1 MNSVHPMHMD
11 PRCVPLGMVRTP
23 GMMMPPIIAR
33 HQLVRHGVVGRG
45 MPHPGMGGPG
55 PPPMQGQNMAM
66 PGQNMPMPGQNMAL
80 PGQNIYVEDQ
90 MDHLAG
96 KLDMLEN
103 ELRYAWRALDV
114 LSQEYI
120 KMWERMEKLE
130 GLLTEQQT
138 VITQLI
144 DLYTADSSD
153 NAENEFDSNGRDI
166 SNFSNF
172 GGKAPDE
179 SFYKALNMVHQ
190 NSYPEPQLPQMT
202 NFNTANVDKSPKSTK
217 NQQQGKGPRQTDY
230 IENYNLLQSGQNN
243 GGKISN
249 QVIREDSDG
258 DLKSMSSSMRSTH
271 SGFSDVAEFPV
282 PADTSPTYENLM
294 SGGTLVTSVANN
306 AAPKRK
312 LPQLP
317 ADNRRTRKDGYV
329 GADQRSD
336 SRTSSDPRH
345 DNGLSGSTQSVT
357 NVFTSAG
364 AVNTQNEIS
373 YDTYPRRKKKKDKQ
387 AKKKETEDG
396 AAAGESPLTVIDG
409 NYSFNISSEKS
420 DQTRSQPPRQQQ
432 QVQKPSE
439 AGQMMGQPKDLS
451 GGAAMTKPKT
461 QPDATGQQQVKVGV
475 QGKGLG
481 PQQQQQQTSSKAED
495 TPSDNSLT
503 RASANSLFQQIHE
516 HGGITSNKGRK
527 LSLKEKRKL
536 RAERDLTE
544 FLPKSVE
551 VEEPPNQAPVL
562 KRPDHSNSE
571 SDVSMRS
578 DISPKRDS
586 DDVDQ
591 MLAGNGVPLMD
602 HARQRSLLQPQQ
614 QPNNKPNSRE
624 FAVSRA
630 LGKYRSQK
638 KKERESSNSDSQD
651 ELEIE
656 STLKSLDAKLAE
668 IEESVEPDRSISVS
682 DASKAIPM
690 DKVQSQLNKF
700 EEAGVKPI
708 EAAKSPR
715 QMSRKIS
722 EDSNI
727 DTEDEWYKHEM
738 MRLKRLEA
746 EQSAGAAMGSVIGEL
761 NKKLVGGGK
770 TVQSQDISKVGQP
783 PDRPPGEPPDKGK
796 VTRRSSRKQLLRKS
810 TASEK
815 STEDDNDE
823 SSVTGSAD
831 DDSDTQSGE
840 DYIEDEED
848 YAVVKKPSEAE
859 AAKQRPGNLI
869 IIQPQSQQVL
879 PNKPDLLEELTAAAA
894 EDHYPE
900 HLKNGEYGEDGVWY
914 DEHGE
919 TGYWGED
926 GEWYDYMDEIGYYSD
941 GGEWHE
947 YDYSTGYWDDE
958 GEWKLKSEAP
968 PASNATVAEPGKS
981 ADHFLWVSEEGTNEF
996 ANDQVPS
1003 SELTTAMVIG
1013 KPVSGST
1020 ETSHGY
1026 CHQHHLDNNLN
1037 NNITNEYSEP
1047 EEVLTIIETE
1057 TDHIDP
1063 QVIIRNK
1070 PEDLPEDEDYQDVG
1084 GGRWGAIMRR
1094 HEILLVSHHKF

>member
-1 MNSVHPMHMD
+1 
-11 PRCVPLGMVRTP
+11 
-23 GMMMPPIIAR
+23 
-33 HQLVRHGVVGRG
+33 
-45 MPHPGMGGPG
+45 
-55 PPPMQGQNMAM
+55 
-66 PGQNMPMPGQNMAL
+66 
-80 PGQNIYVEDQ
+80 

-144 DLYTADSSD
+144 DLYTADSS
-153 NAENEFDSNGRDI
+153 ENEFDSNGRDI

-190 NSYPEPQLPQMT
+190 NSTSAEPQLPIN
-202 NFNTANVDKSPKSTK
+202 NFNTANQSPKSVKSTK
-217 NQQQGKGPRQTDY
+217 TQPSKGPRPADY
-230 IENYNLLQSGQNN
+230 IENFNMMPGQN
-243 GGKISN
+243 GGAKTG
-249 QVIREDSDG
+249 QQMIREDSEG
-258 DLKSMSSSMRSTH
+258 ELKSMSSSMRSTH

-306 AAPKRK
+306 APKRK

-317 ADNRRTRKDGYV
+317 ADTRRTRKDGYV
-329 GADQRSD
+329 GEDG
-336 SRTSSDPRH
+336 RTSSDPRH

-357 NVFTSAG
+357 NVFSSA
-364 AVNTQNEIS
+364 APSNTQSEIS
-373 YDTYPRRKKKKDKQ
+373 YDTYPRRKKKKEKQ
-387 AKKKETEDG
+387 QKKKDEVGG
-396 AAAGESPLTVIDG
+396 AVAAGDSPLTVIDG
-409 NYSFNISSEKS
+409 NYSFNISSSTEKS
-420 DQTRSQPPRQQQ
+420 DQSRSQPPPAALQQQ
-432 QVQKPSE
+432 QSQKSGDNSTGQTALVRESQDGVSKPSQQSDALPGDNKQFKPQMPGK
-439 AGQMMGQPKDLS
+439 AGLV
-451 GGAAMTKPKT
+451 
-461 QPDATGQQQVKVGV
+461 QQQG
-475 QGKGLG
+475 
-481 PQQQQQQTSSKAED
+481 SSLSSRASED

-503 RASANSLFQQIHE
+503 RASANSLFQQIQE
-516 HGGITSNKGRK
+516 HGGPIAPTSGKSRK

-551 VEEPPNQAPVL
+551 VEEPPTQAPVL
-562 KRPDHSNSE
+562 KKPDHSNSE

-586 DDVDQ
+586 DDVEQ
-591 MLAGNGVPLMD
+591 LLATGNGIHMSDQQHVTG
-602 HARQRSLLQPQQ
+602 RQRNNLLQPQQ
-614 QPNNKPNSRE
+614 QLNTKPNTRE

-630 LGKYRSQK
+630 LGKYRQK

-656 STLKSLDAKLAE
+656 NTLKSLDAKLAE
-668 IEESVEPDRSISVS
+668 IEESVEPDRSISAA
-682 DASKAIPM
+682 DAKQSIPSE
-690 DKVQSQLNKF
+690 KVQQQLNKF

-715 QMSRKIS
+715 QMSRKVS
-722 EDSNI
+722 EDSQI

-746 EQSAGAAMGSVIGEL
+746 EQSAGAVMGSLIGEL
-761 NKKLVGGGK
+761 NKKLVGK
-770 TVQSQDISKVGQP
+770 DVQSQDISKVGQP
-783 PDRPPGEPPDKGK
+783 PDRPPGDPPDKTK
-796 VTRRSSRKQLLRKS
+796 VQRTRSRKQLLRKS
-810 TASEK
+810 TTSEK
-815 STEDDNDE
+815 STEDDNDD

-840 DYIEDEED
+840 DYVDEEED
-848 YAVVKKPSEAE
+848 YAESRKTDQESV
-859 AAKQRPGNLI
+859 KQRPGNLI
-869 IIQPQSQQVL
+869 ILSQQTSQPALNISGL

-900 HLKNGEYGEDGVWY
+900 HLKNGYFGEDGIWY

-926 GEWYDYMDEIGYYSD
+926 GEWYDYMDEIGYYD
-941 GGEWHE
+941 NDGEWQE

-958 GEWKLKSEAP
+958 GEWKLKSDTTTTATAAAAAGEAG
-968 PASNATVAEPGKS
+968 PGKS

-1003 SELTTAMVIG
+1003 SELTNSMVIG
-1013 KPVSGST
+1013 KPVSGFT
-1020 ETSHGY
+1020 ETMMQ
-1026 CHQHHLDNNLN
+1026 QHLHDNNINN
-1037 NNITNEYSEP
+1037 NNITNEYNEP

-1057 TDHIDP
+1057 DNQVSSTNHIDP
-1063 QVIIRNK
+1063 QVIISEK
-1070 PEDLPEDEDYQDVG
+1070 PLPEEGVG

-1094 HEILLVSHHKF
+1094 HEILLLVRS